1 MQSVTSRRLKRKS
14 TNYRTILAP
23 WAVVRWLSPTDR
35 TVVGRFRSRS
45 DADGHAVALR
55 RLMPRAY
62 FDVIFEVN
70 SHLISRSNN

>member
-1 MQSVTSRRLKRKS
+1 MKSVTSRRLKRKS
-14 TNYRTILAP
+14 TTYHAMLAP
-23 WAVVRWLSPTDR
+23 WTVVRYSSPTDR
-35 TVVGRFRSRS
+35 AVVGRFRNRS

-70 SHLISRSNN
+70 SK